1 MKHSKVDK
9 QQQTEVYGK
18 ASVKR
23 GHIIAAE
30 VPKTGKDKHRLRV
43 ARYDSMRQYV
53 RQIDEALPPDSR
65 AVQTRL
71 RANGEDW
78 TWGNELDKEKTE
90 EGLRR
95 GLAPSDEAREEY
107 RRQKSKM
114 KRVMADA
121 KNSVVMKSN
130 RRKRIHQW
138 AGGSINMNRYIVA
151 KRTGKPIPVF
161 RSITRRCDT
170 PTIRLAFNIALS
182 STNGIAGFVQTVAMA
197 GALADC
203 LTAEGFGVTV
213 DAIDSCRKYGDG
225 WTCIAMP
232 VKTLDQPVNPERL
245 MSCAYPGL
253 LRDVGFRAGDL
264 LFNEYNGICDDMP
277 DEIRRRL
284 GYDCVLGKTWSEDE
298 QRQRLIGQVQ
308 AVIADPNA

>member
-1 MKHSKVDK
+1 LKHQREDK
-9 QQQTEVYGK
+9 QQHTPKYGT
-18 ASVKR
+18 ANVKR
-23 GHIIAAE
+23 GHVMAQE
-30 VPKTGKDKHRLRV
+30 LPKTGEDKHRLRV
-43 ARYDSMRQYV
+43 ARYESMRQYV
-53 RQIDEALPPDSR
+53 RQIDEALPPDSQP
-65 AVQTRL
+65 VKM
-71 RANGEDW
+71 NIEGHGEEW
-78 TWGNELDKEKTE
+78 TWGDDLDKAKTE

-95 GLAPSDEAREEY
+95 GLAPSDAAREEY

-114 KRVMADA
+114 KSVMAEA
-121 KNSVVMKSN
+121 KDTVIMRSN
-130 RRKRIHQW
+130 RRRRIHKY

-151 KRTGKPIPVF
+151 RRTGKPIPVF

-170 PTIRLAFNIALS
+170 PTIRLAFNVALS
-182 STNGIAGFVQTVAMA
+182 HGNGIEGFLQTVAMA

-213 DAIDSCRKYGDG
+213 DAIDSCKKYHNG
-225 WTCIAMP
+225 WSCIAIP
-232 VKTLDQPVNPERL
+232 VKTLEQPVNPERL

-264 LFNEYNGICDDMP
+264 LFDEFNGQCVDMP

-298 QRQRLIGQVQ
+298 QRQRLLGQVQ